1 MSVSSRGNYL
11 GADDALDD
19 DHDETCAWCG
29 SINPEVGY
37 DGRMFCHDDCAEA
50 WWYEWGTE

>member
-1 MSVSSRGNYL
+1 VSAAGRGNYL
-11 GADDALDD
+11 GADDTLDD